1 MSFERSSTK
10 PAAQQHAAPQASSET
25 SIYNSTLDAHDR
37 QPDSLSQ
44 ASSNLHNT
52 TAEKRVPNGPAGIGA
67 AGQAKANT
75 SATLVQPFSQITLEV
90 PLDENNAARHAI
102 RSQQPTSASGP
113 AIAGAAENADR
124 QDVKRKR
131 REQQRKNPNPPKP
144 ALPVTQSS
152 VPNGRTHRG
161 TQGKRHRRRMEH
173 NGVDDQNGWA
183 TGEVSDLHDMGDFDF
198 EENLSKF
205 DKQKVFD
212 QIKLDDTT
220 ADEDRL
226 HTFNRRPRPGTAG
239 GKNLH
244 YSENVLDSP
253 RPIHREHSSADDE
266 IENPGNPTLNRSARK
281 LPSKR
286 IPSRQGS
293 GIASAEGFMTGSGML
308 RSSSVRSWS
317 KSPHDSAE
325 HLSPVIRRDSARQTQ
340 RHFTLADSDSYCP
353 CLSPIQMLELEH
365 LATSEFGL
373 SDDMLTEN
381 AARCIAESAISL
393 TYESLPVSSKGGLFY
408 VFAGNTKTGARAIA
422 AARHLLNRQIRVV
435 VCLLQ
440 SRKEADLLEPVR
452 RQLKMYSDCKGRLT
466 SLNTMIVRS
475 KDKGEHVD
483 VVVDALL
490 GMHLSFQDLRPSEQK
505 TFSMLA
511 TWLNNVRNERP
522 TRDDFRILS
531 LDVPS
536 GVDASTGMWSVSL
549 GYWVVSLLIACLGAS
564 PELFND
570 LEELQH
576 VDLIL
581 SLGAP
586 KTGLLTSWVTETP
599 EWPGRLSIADIGIP
613 NAAWR
618 RFGSSNR
625 RGIDFGSQWV
635 ARIEYHGE

>member
-10 PAAQQHAAPQASSET
+10 PTAQQHAAPHISAET
-25 SIYNSTLDAHDR
+25 SIYNSTLKAHDR
-37 QPDSLSQ
+37 QPDPVSQ
-44 ASSNLHNT
+44 ASSNLYDS
-52 TAEKRVPNGPAGIGA
+52 TAEKGVPKGGASNGVTRES
-67 AGQAKANT
+67 KANT
-75 SATLVQPFSQITLEV
+75 SATLVRPFSQITLEV
-90 PLDENNAARHAI
+90 PLDENSGAKHAV
-102 RSQQPTSASGP
+102 RTQQSTSASGP
-113 AIAGAAENADR
+113 AIVGPAENADR
-124 QDVKRKR
+124 QDVRRKR
-131 REQQRKNPNPPKP
+131 RELQRKNPNPPKP
-144 ALPVTQSS
+144 ALPAAQASA
-152 VPNGRTHRG
+152 PNGRTHRG
-161 TQGKRHRRRMEH
+161 TRGKRDRRRMEH
-173 NGVDDQNGWA
+173 NGADDQNGWA

-253 RPIHREHSSADDE
+253 RPIHPEHSSADDE
-266 IENPGNPTLNRSARK
+266 IENGGQSILNRSARK

-286 IPSRQGS
+286 LPSRQGS
-293 GIASAEGFMTGSGML
+293 GIASTEGFMTGSGML

-317 KSPHDSAE
+317 KSPQHDSAE
-325 HLSPVIRRDSARQTQ
+325 HLSPVIRRESARQTQ

-353 CLSPIQMLELEH
+353 SLSPIQMLELEH

-393 TYESLPVSSKGGLFY
+393 AYESLPVFPKGGLFY

-435 VCLLQ
+435 VCLLG

-452 RQLKMYSDCKGRLT
+452 RQLKMYHDCRGRSASPERL
-466 SLNTMIVRS
+466 MRRS
-475 KDKGEHVD
+475 KEPGAHVD

-511 TWLNNVRNERP
+511 TWLNNVRGERP
-522 TRDDFRILS
+522 AGGEFRILS

-536 GVDASTGMWSVSL
+536 GVDASTGMWSV
-549 GYWVVSLLIACLGAS
+549 G
-564 PELFND
+564 F
-570 LEELQH
+570 
-576 VDLIL
+576 
-581 SLGAP
+581 
-586 KTGLLTSWVTETP
+586 
-599 EWPGRLSIADIGIP
+599 R
-613 NAAWR
+613 
-618 RFGSSNR
+618 
-625 RGIDFGSQWV
+625 
-635 ARIEYHGE
+635 

>member
-1 MSFERSSTK
+1 M
-10 PAAQQHAAPQASSET
+10 
-25 SIYNSTLDAHDR
+25 
-37 QPDSLSQ
+37 
-44 ASSNLHNT
+44 
-52 TAEKRVPNGPAGIGA
+52 PNGPTGIGVT
-67 AGQAKANT
+67 GEAKANT

-90 PLDENNAARHAI
+90 PLNENSAI
-102 RSQQPTSASGP
+102 EKVTRSQQSTSASGP

-124 QDVKRKR
+124 QDVRRTR
-131 REQQRKNPNPPKP
+131 REQQKKNPNSPQP
-144 ALPVTQSS
+144 ALPAAQSS
-152 VPNGRTHRG
+152 APNGRTHRG
-161 TQGKRHRRRMEH
+161 TRGKKDKRRVGH
-173 NGVDDQNGWA
+173 NGIEDQNGWA

-253 RPIHREHSSADDE
+253 RPIHPEHSSADDE
-266 IENPGNPTLNRSARK
+266 IENGGQSFLNRSARK
-281 LPSKR
+281 LPIKR
-286 IPSRQGS
+286 LPSRQGS
-293 GIASAEGFMTGSGML
+293 GIASTEGFMTGSGML

-340 RHFTLADSDSYCP
+340 RHFTLAESDSYCP

-373 SDDMLTEN
+373 SDDTLTEN

-393 TYESLPVSSKGGLFY
+393 VSESLPAPPKGRLFY

-422 AARHLLNRQIRVV
+422 AARHLLNRQVRPV
-435 VCLLQ
+435 VCLLG
-440 SRKEADLLEPVR
+440 SRNEADLLEPVR
-452 RQLKMYSDCKGRLT
+452 RQLKVYSDCKGRLT
-466 SLNTMIVRS
+466 SLDTMIRRS
-475 KDKGEHVD
+475 KDLGAHVD

-490 GMHLSFQDLRPSEQK
+490 GVHLSFHDLRPSEQK

-511 TWLNNVRNERP
+511 HWLNKARVERR
-522 TRDDFRILS
+522 TEGELRILS

-536 GVDASTGMWSVSL
+536 GVDASTGMWSAGL
-549 GYWVVSLLIACLGAS
+549 G
-564 PELFND
+564 N
-570 LEELQH
+570 
-576 VDLIL
+576 
-581 SLGAP
+581 
-586 KTGLLTSWVTETP
+586 KTV
-599 EWPGRLSIADIGIP
+599 
-613 NAAWR
+613 
-618 RFGSSNR
+618 F
-625 RGIDFGSQWV
+625 
-635 ARIEYHGE
+635 Y